1 MEIKMQQWT
10 LHGVRRREGKI
21 DPSPPRQT
29 GARWSPSHKQLF
41 IDSILRQY
49 DIPKLYLRRVSRP
62 PHQWEVIDGQQRL
75 RAIWEFFRGEYPLS
89 KDADDVDN
97 YEIASKKYDE
107 LHEDM
112 MDIFDAYPLHC
123 VVFDETPDE
132 VIDEIFI
139 RLNNGV
145 PLNSA
150 EKRNAISGAMRDFV
164 KQLTTEGPFFT
175 KSVAVPD
182 KRYARDEVL
191 AQMTLVELNGG
202 PCQVGYKQLKDMYEK
217 NRTFKN
223 DSTKAKR
230 IRYVLS
236 FLEKAFPQKTPE
248 LNKVNVLSLYILASE
263 LLGKYA
269 ISGSYKEF
277 GRWFLDFE
285 KRRQEDEAIDTDQR
299 NQDWMQYQLYLSQAT
314 ASQAALKHR
323 HNVLISDILQE
334 MPNLGL
340 LDDQREYDYQQRIA
354 IFRKYNSKCANPY
367 DNHDCQVTC
376 EWDNFHADHILP
388 WSAGGKTTVSNGQLL
403 CPSCNLKKGTAI
415 PAAVINT

>member
-1 MEIKMQQWT
+1 LK
-10 LHGVRRREGKI
+10 
-21 DPSPPRQT
+21 
-29 GARWSPSHKQLF
+29 
-41 IDSILRQY
+41 
-49 DIPKLYLRRVSRP
+49 
-62 PHQWEVIDGQQRL
+62 
-75 RAIWEFFRGEYPLS
+75 AIWDFFRGDYPLS
-89 KDADDVDN
+89 KDADGVDN
-97 YEIASKKYDE
+97 HEIAGKKYDE
-107 LHEDM
+107 LDEDLLEIFEAFPLHFT
-112 MDIFDAYPLHC
+112 IFD
-123 VVFDETPDE
+123 DTPDE

-150 EKRNAISGAMRDFV
+150 EKRNAITGAMRDFV
-164 KQLTTEGPFFT
+164 KQLTTESPFST
-175 KSVAVPD
+175 KSVVIPD
-182 KRYARDEVL
+182 KRYARDEAL

-202 PCQVGYKQLKDMYEK
+202 PCQVGHKQLKDMYEK

-236 FLEKAFPQKTPE
+236 FLAKAFPQKTPE
-248 LNKVNVLSLYILASE
+248 LNKVNALSLYILASE

-277 GRWFLDFE
+277 AQWFLDFE
-285 KRRQEDEAIDTDQR
+285 KRRQEDEAIDADQR

-334 MPNLGL
+334 IPNLGL

-354 IFRKYNSKCANPY
+354 IFRKSNGECANPY
-367 DNHDCQVTC
+367 DNPDCQVTC
-376 EWDNFHADHILP
+376 EWDNFHADHILA
-388 WSAGGKTTVSNGQLL
+388 WTAAGKTTVSNGQLL
-403 CPSCNLKKGTAI
+403 CPSCNQKKGAK
-415 PAAVINT
+415 VS